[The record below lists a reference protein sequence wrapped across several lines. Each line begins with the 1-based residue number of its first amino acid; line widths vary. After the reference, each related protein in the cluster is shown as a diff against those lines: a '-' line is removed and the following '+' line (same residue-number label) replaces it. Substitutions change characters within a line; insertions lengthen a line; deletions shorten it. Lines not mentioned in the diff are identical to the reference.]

1 MQSFSAKAMR
11 NPDAFFSCLKQEI
24 AGELHY
30 DATWRIMYATDAS
43 VYREIPQAVCLPAH
57 AEDVKKVLHY
67 ANRYQI
73 PVTART
79 AGTSLAGQVVA
90 GGIIVDFSKFM
101 NRILEVNPSEKWVRV
116 EPGVVPDD
124 LNRFLKPYCL
134 YFGPETST
142 SNRCMVGGM
151 VANNSCGANS
161 LIYGSTRDHTLSIT
175 AILSDGS
182 EAEFCQITKEEFE
195 RKCQTNNLEG
205 KIYRQIFNLLSD
217 SENQSEIRLQYPLRQ
232 IKRRNTGYALDLLL
246 ETELFE
252 TGGKPFNMCQIISGS
267 EGTLALF
274 KEIKLNL
281 VSPPPAAK
289 LLLCVHLNNVEEAL
303 QANLVALKHKPVA
316 IELLDETILECSK
329 ENFTQNR
336 NRFFVKGDP
345 GAILVVEF
353 AEHEQTI
360 CNEKAGN
367 LEAELRQHGLGYHF
381 PLVSGSDIGKVW
393 ALRKAGLGVLSNMPG
408 DAKPVAVIEDTALP
422 VERLPEF
429 YRQHTEILR
438 KLNLRCV
445 YYAHAATGEIHMK
458 PILNLKDPDDVKRFR
473 IVAEETARLVK
484 QFGGSLSGEHGDGR
498 LRGEFVPLVLG
509 DKVYRMLV
517 DVKRTWDPHNLLN
530 PGKIV
535 AAPSMDTSLR
545 YAPETSLNTIRTVF
559 DYSSHLGM
567 LSAIENCNG
576 SGDCRKPLSAGGT
589 MCPSY
594 QASLSEKDSTRGRAN
609 VLREILTRSTK
620 ENPFDSTE
628 IAKVMEFCLA
638 CKACKSECP
647 SNIDMARFKSEV
659 LYNQQQKNGIPL
671 SYYLQSQ
678 ITLLR
683 LFDPISPLLYNLLV
697 KNNVSSALLKRLLG
711 FAAQSTLPAMP
722 TENIKK
728 WMRKSQ
734 KDKPYVQRQKT
745 IYFFC
750 DEFTLA
756 YDPRSGI
763 TAIKLLD
770 MLGYSVKIPKHSA
783 SGRASISKGLL
794 KHAKRLA
801 NENIKLLSTLIHED
815 CPLVGIEPS
824 AILSFRDEYPALV
837 SKIHKTDAERIAR
850 NAFTIEEFLVIESLK
865 GNLTPE
871 MFDKPTHEIFYHGH
885 CHQKAIVGTD
895 FQKQLLDLLPETQ
908 FTVLDCGCCG
918 MAGSFGY
925 EANSYALSQ
934 QIAELRLFPAIR
946 NTPPEAIISASG
958 ISCRQQIQAG
968 TGRKAVHPVEI
979 FFNSLKS
986 NYNRQPPSASASSGS
1001 LR

>member
-1 MQSFSAKAMR
+1 MR
-11 NPDAFFSCLKQEI
+11 NLDAPFSSLKEEI

-30 DATWRIMYATDAS
+30 DSTWRIMYATDAS
-43 VYREIPQAVCLPAH
+43 VYREMPQAVCLPAH
-57 AEDVKKVLHY
+57 AEDVKKLLRF

-101 NRILEVNPSEKWVRV
+101 NRILEVNTSEKWVRV

-124 LNRFLKPYCL
+124 LNRFLKPYGL

-161 LIYGSTRDHTLSIT
+161 LIYGSTRDHTLAIH

-182 EAEFCQITKEEFE
+182 EAEFCQITKEEFD
-195 RKCQTNNLEG
+195 RKCLTNNLEG
-205 KIYRQIFNLLSD
+205 KIYRHIFNLLSD

-246 ETELFE
+246 ETDIFE
-252 TGGKPFNMCQIISGS
+252 TGGEPFNMCRILAGS

-281 VSPPPAAK
+281 VNPPPAAK

-303 QANLVALKHKPVA
+303 HANLVALKHKPVA
-316 IELLDETILECSK
+316 IELLDKTILDCSK

-353 AEHEQTI
+353 AEHEHTTS
-360 CNEKAGN
+360 NEKAGK
-367 LEAELRQHGLGYHF
+367 LEAELRQIGLGYHF
-381 PLVSGSDIGKVW
+381 SLVSGSDIGNVW

-408 DAKPVAVIEDTALP
+408 DAKPVTVIEDTALP
-422 VERLPEF
+422 VDHMPEF

-458 PILNLKDPDDVKRFR
+458 PILNLKEPDDVKRFR

-484 QFGGSLSGEHGDGR
+484 RFGGSLSGEHGDGR

-517 DVKRTWDPHNLLN
+517 DVKQTWDPHNILN
-530 PGKIV
+530 PEKIV

-545 YAPETSLNTIRTVF
+545 YAPVASPNGLRTVF
-559 DYSSHLGM
+559 DYSSNGGM
-567 LSAIENCNG
+567 LKAIENCNG
-576 SGDCRKPLSAGGT
+576 SGDCRKPQTAGGT

-594 QASLSEKDSTRGRAN
+594 QASRSEKDSTRGRAN
-609 VLREILTRSTK
+609 VLREILTQSTK
-620 ENPFDSTE
+620 ENPFDSSE

-647 SNIDMARFKSEV
+647 SNIDMARYKSEV
-659 LYNQQQKNGIPL
+659 LYHQQHKNGTPL
-671 SYYLQSQ
+671 SYFLQSQ
-678 ITLLR
+678 ISILR
-683 LFDPISPLLYNLLV
+683 LFDPISPWLYNLLV
-697 KNNVSSALLKRLLG
+697 NNSATSSLFKRLLG
-711 FAAQSTLPAMP
+711 FAAQSTLPEMP

-728 WMRKSQ
+728 WMRKNL
-734 KDKPYVQRQKT
+734 KDKPLVQRQKT

-750 DEFTLA
+750 DEFTQA
-756 YDPRSGI
+756 YDPGSGI
-763 TAIKLLD
+763 TAIKLLKR
-770 MLGYSVKIPKHSA
+770 LGYTVKIPKHRA

-794 KHAKRLA
+794 KHATRLA
-801 NENIKLLSTLIHED
+801 NENIQLLRTLISED
-815 CPLVGIEPS
+815 SPLVGIEPS
-824 AILSFRDEYPALV
+824 AILTFRDEYPALV
-837 SKIHKTDAERIAR
+837 AQMYKTNAERISHQ
-850 NAFTIEEFLVIESLK
+850 AFTIEEFLVSESAK
-865 GNLTPE
+865 GNLSSE

-885 CHQKAIVGTD
+885 CHQKAIMGTD
-895 FQKQLLDLLPETQ
+895 FQKQLFDLLPEAQ

-979 FFNSLKS
+979 FFNSLKIK
-986 NYNRQPPSASASSGS
+986 NYM
-1001 LR
+1001 

>member
-1 MQSFSAKAMR
+1 MR
-11 NPDAFFSCLKQEI
+11 NPDAPFSSLKQEI

-57 AEDVKKVLHY
+57 AEDVKKVLRF

-101 NRILEVNPSEKWVRV
+101 NRILEVNTSEKWVRV

-124 LNRFLKPYCL
+124 LNRFLKPYGL

-161 LIYGSTRDHTLSIT
+161 LIYGSTRDHTLAIN
-175 AILSDGS
+175 AILSDGT
-182 EAEFCQITKEEFE
+182 EAVFCEITKEEFE

-252 TGGKPFNMCQIISGS
+252 AGGEAFNMCKLLSGS

-281 VSPPPAAK
+281 VNPPPAAK

-316 IELLDETILECSK
+316 IELLDKTILECSK

-336 NRFFVKGDP
+336 NSFFVKGEP

-353 AEHEQTI
+353 AEHEHTTS
-360 CNEKAGN
+360 NEKAGK

-381 PLVSGSDIGKVW
+381 PLVSGSDIGNVW

-408 DAKPVAVIEDTALP
+408 DAKPVSVIEDTALP
-422 VERLPEF
+422 VEQLPEF

-458 PILNLKDPDDVKRFR
+458 PILNLKEPDDVKRFR

-484 QFGGSLSGEHGDGR
+484 RFGGSLSGEHGDGR
-498 LRGEFVPLVLG
+498 LRGEFVPLVLK

-545 YAPETSLNTIRTVF
+545 YVPGTSPNGFRTVF

-567 LSAIENCNG
+567 LRVIENCNG

-594 QASLSEKDSTRGRAN
+594 QASLIEKDSTRGRAN

-659 LYNQQQKNGIPL
+659 LYHQQQKNETPL
-671 SYYLQSQ
+671 SYYLQSR
-678 ITLLR
+678 ISMLR
-683 LFDPISPLLYNLLV
+683 LFDPISPLLYNVLV
-697 KNNVSSALLKRLLG
+697 KNNVSSSLLKHLLG
-711 FAAQSTLPAMP
+711 FAAQSTLPEMP

-728 WMRKSQ
+728 WVRKSQ
-734 KDKPYVQRQKT
+734 KDKPLIKRQKT

-750 DEFTLA
+750 DEFTRA
-756 YDPRSGI
+756 YDPQSGI
-763 TAIKLLD
+763 TAIKLLE
-770 MLGYSVKIPKHSA
+770 MLGYSVKIPKQSA

-794 KHAKRLA
+794 KQAKRLA

-837 SKIHKTDAERIAR
+837 SEMHKSDAKRIAR
-850 NAFTIEEFLVIESLK
+850 NAFTIEEFLVLESAK

-895 FQKQLLDLLPETQ
+895 FQKQLFDLLPDAQ

-946 NTPPEAIISASG
+946 NTPPKAIISASG

-986 NYNRQPPSASASSGS
+986 NNNRQTPSAAASSGS